1 MIILQKKKR
10 FIQNVWVLH
19 FTDRW
24 HSSIRYS
31 HSMWKRPIFRAI
43 DSCSKYRE
51 IPEAFVHSHP
61 ALQFL
66 SVRLNIERIALVF
79 FVKEKDKEWQWNV
92 LSSYFSS
99 SESNVSRIFWHDLR
113 VRLRVRK
120 EAKSDRPR
128 RWELYHGNGESYYG
142 VGDEYDRPG
151 PMNASV
157 RVCTMRVF
165 SSTVAYPHRPR
176 PIEKQMKTTKVIV
189 WTTRITIRIAFNY
202 SSICEILFSPRFP
215 IRRIQQ
221 VFDKFIYLLFSVFR
235 LDCSNISA
243 RKWLKSL
250 D

>member
-1 MIILQKKKR
+1 MKSLLAVGCSLHVLYDYFTKKKK
-10 FIQNVWVLH
+10 I
-19 FTDRW
+19 
-24 HSSIRYS
+24 YS
-31 HSMWKRPIFRAI
+31 ERLGFAFYGSLTFLDQIFAFYVEKTKFRAI

-61 ALQFL
+61 VLQFL

-79 FVKEKDKEWQWNV
+79 FVKEKEWQWNI

-176 PIEKQMKTTKVIV
+176 PIEK
-189 WTTRITIRIAFNY
+189 
-202 SSICEILFSPRFP
+202 
-215 IRRIQQ
+215 
-221 VFDKFIYLLFSVFR
+221 
-235 LDCSNISA
+235 
-243 RKWLKSL
+243 
-250 D
+250 